1 MTIKEVGHIYTALE
15 HNGPTEQP
23 HYTSEAYQTGAN
35 IEGGFEVRDK
45 PAEPVHE
52 VIRMNPFGDVD
63 LSDTEPHYMKNHAGE
78 PTDESSRPVRV
89 VCEEPHYM
97 NPERGREA
105 KAEAVAQAVKA
116 AIMRGEL
123 DPSIFE

>member
-1 MTIKEVGHIYTALE
+1 MTIKEVGYIHTSL
-15 HNGPTEQP
+15 NQGGRVQPP
-23 HYTSEAYQTGAN
+23 HYVAPSYKAGDN
-35 IEGGFEVRDK
+35 VEGGFEVRDK